1 MTGPAWHPRTGTHV
15 VGPAKCPCDY
25 GPCSHCKDGNHS
37 ACLWVR
43 DPAEA
48 ARMDA
53 RPPYVF
59 LLDRRGFVPI
69 FPTSRG
75 EVARVYL
82 DRAGAHTWR
91 CPCYLDGHGKL
102 AAAEGMLD
110 LFGDTTT

>member
-1 MTGPAWHPRTGTHV
+1 MSAPAWHPLTGKHV
-15 VGPAKCPCDY
+15 SNPVCPCEQ
-25 GPCSHCKDGNHS
+25 GACGHCTAGDHA

-53 RPPYVF
+53 EPAQTW

-82 DRAGAHTWR
+82 DQAGAHTWR
-91 CPCYLDGHGKL
+91 CTCHLEGHGL
-102 AAAEGMLD
+102 RAAAEGQLD
-110 LFGDTTT
+110 LFGEVTA